1 MTEILKFVR
10 VGRRAMKKV
19 FTEKGWKTLE
29 EKYALTKV
37 ALSSDNDRDKS
48 EEEESRFDRK
58 LEQQKTYILPKD
70 SLSFK
75 KAQSVPMPVAPSKP
89 TTRASEAPKQQIQ
102 MQQPKVQEVSK
113 PVKKKRKEHRKTQ
126 SAQ

>member
-58 LEQQKTYILPKD
+58 LEQ
-70 SLSFK
+70 
-75 KAQSVPMPVAPSKP
+75 
-89 TTRASEAPKQQIQ
+89 
-102 MQQPKVQEVSK
+102 
-113 PVKKKRKEHRKTQ
+113 
-126 SAQ
+126 